1 MKILHVLPAFYP
13 SRGGIETLVA
23 ELSIELKEKFDVD
36 SIFMIPR
43 FWKSP
48 NQVQGEET
56 FRVYGVD
63 VSIHKER
70 LDGGNL
76 IPAREILGSI
86 KRIDEVF
93 RSEKPDLIHIHGVNT
108 LFKLSSHMARKY
120 KIPFVHHI
128 HGELPTPGPEELLP
142 ILTESPCVIA
152 VSPEVAANLATVLPN
167 KDPLILKNGIR
178 IKDLKR
184 IPSDKYRISLIGR
197 LEPQKGF
204 NFALKAISE
213 LKNNSEQLEIHIVG
227 IGDHLYLQALA
238 EQLNISHLI
247 YFHGR
252 CSGDDTLEVI
262 RSSDLVVVPS
272 VDTEGFSLVA
282 AEAGSLGIPVVATKV
297 GGLSTTV
304 VDGITGILVP
314 PSDIAA
320 LRDAIDFYLENP
332 EIARVH
338 GEAAKLRM
346 REEFGI
352 EKYAR
357 LVNEMYLSEISRQR
371 RELNAE

>member
-48 NQVQGEET
+48 SQMQGEET
-56 FRVYGVD
+56 FRVYSVD
-63 VSIHKER
+63 VSIHKE
-70 LDGGNL
+70 LLYGGNL

-86 KRIDEVF
+86 KRIDDVF

-167 KDPLILKNGIR
+167 KDPLILRNGIR
-178 IKDLKR
+178 IKDLER

-213 LKNNSEQLEIHIVG
+213 LKNNSERLEIHIVG

-357 LVNEMYLSEISRQR
+357 LMNEMYLSEISRQR

>member
-48 NQVQGEET
+48 IQMQGEET
-56 FRVYGVD
+56 FRVYSVD
-63 VSIHKER
+63 VSIHKEL
-70 LDGGNL
+70 LDAGDL
-76 IPAREILGSI
+76 IPGREILGSI
-86 KRIDEVF
+86 KRIDDVF
-93 RSEKPDLIHIHGVNT
+93 RIEKPDLIHIHGVNT

-128 HGELPTPGPEELLP
+128 HGELPTPGPEDLLP
-142 ILTESPCVIA
+142 ILIESPCVIA

-167 KDPLILKNGIR
+167 KNLLILKNGIR

-184 IPSDKYRISLIGR
+184 IPSDRYRISLIGR

-213 LKNNSEQLEIHIVG
+213 LKNSSEALEIHIVG

-272 VDTEGFSLVA
+272 IDTEGFSLVA

-320 LRDAIDFYLENP
+320 LRDAIDFYLVNP

-357 LVNEMYLSEISRQR
+357 LMNEMYLSEISRQR
-371 RELNAE
+371 RELNVE